1 MSEYRIV
8 VPGRPKPK
16 ERPRFSPRS
25 GRAFTPKTTLDYEA
39 YVRECSAGIVTE
51 PFEGNALTFIVDVY
65 FKQRN
70 HGDLDNYVK
79 IAQDALNK
87 VAYRDDKQIKHME
100 GHLHFVDS
108 DDDVRLEI
116 TIIDG

>member
-1 MSEYRIV
+1 MSRTYKIV

-16 ERPRFSPRS
+16 ERPRFAR
-25 GRAFTPKTTLDYEA
+25 GHAFTPKTTLDYEA
-39 YVRECSAGIVTE
+39 YVRECAAGIVKE
-51 PFEGNALTFIVDVY
+51 PFEGNSITFIVDV
-65 FKQRN
+65 FFRQKN

-100 GHLHFVDS
+100 GHLHFVAQEE
-108 DDDVRLEI
+108 DVRMEI